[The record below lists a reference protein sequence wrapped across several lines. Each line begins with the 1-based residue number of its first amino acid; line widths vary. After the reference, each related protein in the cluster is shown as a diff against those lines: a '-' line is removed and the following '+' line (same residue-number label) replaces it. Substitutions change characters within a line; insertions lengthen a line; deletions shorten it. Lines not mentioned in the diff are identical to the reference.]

1 MHHRYEKLLISMM
14 YCEIRNRVFGRNVEN
29 MFYILSHFSSRAMW
43 TCRRKK
49 YLQERIKIHKHRDIA
64 EMEENRTP
72 EASVSSFQ
80 ASSTLITFY
89 FLYTKYD
96 ELSHT
101 LFYTH
106 FSIFFSILAIFPHF
120 SHSFQREEV
129 GGNWKIFEML
139 DCVPR
144 RLEVRWKSGVI

>member
-1 MHHRYEKLLISMM
+1 M

-106 FSIFFSILAIFPHF
+106 FSIFFFYPSNF
-120 SHSFQREEV
+120 STFFTLFSAWRSGRKLKNIRDVRLCTEKTWSEV
-129 GGNWKIFEML
+129 KKWSNIMTFVSKKKI
-139 DCVPR
+139 
-144 RLEVRWKSGVI
+144 